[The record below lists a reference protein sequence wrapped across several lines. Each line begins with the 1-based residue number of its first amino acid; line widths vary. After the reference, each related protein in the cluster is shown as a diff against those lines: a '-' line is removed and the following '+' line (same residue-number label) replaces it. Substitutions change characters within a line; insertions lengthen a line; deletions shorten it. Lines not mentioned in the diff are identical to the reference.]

1 MLRTLVAS
9 FSSSPAAALGAFPSL
24 PLAPPVRSMVAGALA
39 TAVRVGGW
47 AALQCSGVAYGHSC
61 NGRAAPPTAV
71 CCA

>member
-47 AALQCSGVAYGHSC
+47 AAPQW
-61 NGRAAPPTAV
+61 
-71 CCA
+71 